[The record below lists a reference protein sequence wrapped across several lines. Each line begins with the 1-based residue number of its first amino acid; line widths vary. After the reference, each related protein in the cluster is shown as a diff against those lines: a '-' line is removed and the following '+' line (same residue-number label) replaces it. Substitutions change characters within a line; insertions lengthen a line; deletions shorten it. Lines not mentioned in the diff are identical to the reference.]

1 MPIATAELIL
11 FAIRASLRLAQ
22 AGRTA
27 FVEGVQNMQLTLPL
41 PATFFPAGLD
51 VNQRAFNLMVFLKQ
65 HSEQRVQADYDRY
78 FRDGPPGNR
87 REKGGDDLV
96 AAFLAYLGSGQGW
109 SRGAGAQIQDYT
121 ARDLYALA
129 TVRQW
134 DKSPNPSALQRV
146 GGALIEVAVD
156 YFANVPGALDENSRY
171 SKSVRTFL
179 HGMEDANFQEGRWDG
194 ILLSIFSAGLQA
206 LSQHPEIYSGEGQR
220 DPLLRTVVKGVLD
233 DIATRLKDIR
243 NQQGDE
249 FTAVETFERVGASV
263 LTSLITG
270 SARSVLDNPEVLGIT
285 DKGQQNLVQGVGR
298 ALLEIMS
305 SDLKPENSGKQ
316 ELKALAD
323 GFRRIASTGGLEKVV
338 HAALKV
344 AAENPGLI
352 GTGNATADAWLQHVL
367 TDLYGRYPD
376 SLKLF
381 RGENFAVDPEL
392 FTDVAYLLL
401 ANGIKDLQPLL
412 LDAVGDKNSALLTQ
426 VATSVLGT
434 VADASQPGQ
443 PVKWRL
449 RLTESDVRGLVGSV
463 LRAVAEHPEW
473 LPEDPKVRALVP
485 AAVGLVCDWLT
496 QDAGAGYSQR
506 LKALVRSQSTTNLVA
521 ALFTSGLIPLS
532 QAELDNLKTK
542 ATRLKETVKLV
553 LDMVTEGGLSGLGTL
568 ESYATLHDLFL
579 ALKDIG
585 FLDKILE
592 DDDALRDK
600 VLSRLGS
607 VLEGLRR
614 GKLVTLADIEREL
627 KKAA

>member
-1 MPIATAELIL
+1 MPIATADLIL

-65 HSEQRVQADYDRY
+65 QTDLRLQSDYDRF

-87 REKGGDDLV
+87 REKGGDELV
-96 AAFLAYLGSGQGW
+96 AAYLAYLGSGQGW
-109 SRGAGAQIQDYT
+109 SRSTGAQLQDYT

-134 DKSPNPSALQRV
+134 DKSPNPSALQRI
-146 GGALIEVAVD
+146 GGALVEVAVD

-171 SKSVRTFL
+171 SKTVRTFL
-179 HGMEDANFQEGRWDG
+179 QGIEDANFQEGRWDG
-194 ILLSIFSAGLQA
+194 ILLSIFSAGLQT
-206 LSQHPEIYSGEGQR
+206 LSQHPEIYSGEAQR
-220 DPLLRTVVKGVLD
+220 DPLLRTVVKGVLED
-233 DIATRLKDIR
+233 MATRLKGIR
-243 NQQGDE
+243 DQQGDE
-249 FTAVETFERVGASV
+249 YTAAETFERVGASI

-270 SARSVLDNPEVLGIT
+270 SARSVLDNPEVLGLT

-344 AAENPGLI
+344 AAENPSLI
-352 GTGNATADAWLQHVL
+352 GTGNQTADAWLQHVL
-367 TDLYGRYPD
+367 TDLYARYPD
-376 SLKLF
+376 NLKLF
-381 RGENFAVDPEL
+381 RGERFAVDPEL

-401 ANGIKDLQPLL
+401 SNGVKDLQPLL
-412 LDAVGDKNSALLTQ
+412 LDAVGDKPSALLTQ

-449 RLTESDVRGLVGSV
+449 RLTESDVRSLVGSV

-473 LPEDPKVRALVP
+473 LPEDPQVRALAP

-496 QDAGAGYSQR
+496 QDAGASYNQR
-506 LKALVRSQSTTNLVA
+506 LKALVRSESFPNLLA
-521 ALFTSGLIPLS
+521 ALFTSGLIPLD
-532 QAELDNLKTK
+532 QAALDNLKAK
-542 ATRLKETVKLV
+542 APRLQETVKLV
-553 LDMVTEGGLSGLGTL
+553 LDLVAEGGLSGLGTL

-579 ALKDIG
+579 ALKDMG
-585 FLDKILE
+585 FLDKML
-592 DDDALRDK
+592 DGNDAQRDK
-600 VLSRLGS
+600 VLGRLGA
-607 VLEGLRR
+607 VLEGLKR
-614 GKLVTLADIEREL
+614 GQLLTLADVEREL